1 MIRSQV
7 HLSLVRH
14 LGGASDRVEDDAMEL
29 DAADLVE
36 LEAEPGQRGA
46 GALGHHAAP
55 GDLIGEISGLTSDA
69 TSEPV
74 SDGEPGGNSGGAS
87 PRRAR
92 RGGSASGGGTG
103 EPHA

>member
-55 GDLIGEISGLTSDA
+55 GDLVGEPTSEP

-74 SDGEPGGNSGGAS
+74 NDGEPRGDSGGAP